1 MQEQDEIH
9 NERNWVAT
17 VATFIVLLLV
27 SLFLWRV
34 VYYVNL
40 IQSGSIDKSS
50 PQLVGSFTSSLRLA
64 SEQIPEG
71 EFDVVT
77 VDDPFLGAENSK
89 LTIVE
94 FADFGCPYSQAS
106 SLIMRKLSTEN
117 PDKIRYIYRDFPL
130 IEIHPLAQKAS
141 EASHCAKDQN
151 KFWEYHDKLYQNQND
166 LSQKRLYQF
175 AQELGLNSGRF
186 KSCLDS
192 DKYKD
197 EVKKDFDDGVR
208 AGVRGTPTFFING
221 NRIPGVIPEKV
232 LNELLAAV
240 ALSEYVP

>member
-1 MQEQDEIH
+1 MQNDTEIH
-9 NERNWVAT
+9 KKRNWVAT
-17 VATFIVLLLV
+17 VVTFIVLFLV

-34 VYYVNL
+34 LYYVDL
-40 IQSGSIDKSS
+40 IKSGSIDKSA
-50 PQLVGSFTSSLRLA
+50 PKLVGSFTSSLRLA

-77 VDDPFLGAENSK
+77 EDDPSIGDSSAR

-106 SLIMRKLSTEN
+106 SLVMRKIATEN
-117 PDKIRYIYRDFPL
+117 PDKIHYVYRDFPL

-141 EASHCAKDQN
+141 EAGHCAKDQN

-166 LSQKRLYQF
+166 LSKKRLYQF
-175 AQELGLNSGRF
+175 AKELGLNSGRF

-197 EVKKDFDDGVR
+197 EVKQDFEDGVK

-232 LNELLAAV
+232 FNELIAAV
-240 ALSEYVP
+240 TLSEYVP